1 MVFPSFSGM
10 KTLYPILK
18 KLPFLL
24 PFCWVIRWFKV
35 LFTKNKNIKR
45 ELTNLKKYDAGA
57 IAEYEEELN
66 FVGLDYNFK
75 D

>member
-1 MVFPSFSGM
+1 MFAKS
-10 KTLYPILK
+10 
-18 KLPFLL
+18 
-24 PFCWVIRWFKV
+24 
-35 LFTKNKNIKR
+35 KNIKR
-45 ELTNLKKYDAGA
+45 EMTNLKKYDAGA